1 MDAAKRYL
9 TAGYV
14 QLVIKLIIAYVER
27 KKMKVI
33 LKNNDNVSAPSK
45 EGVINLP
52 SIIWKSLGWKI
63 NEPLHIEVQKYT
75 EDDPGVV
82 IILPRSQND

>member
-1 MDAAKRYL
+1 
-9 TAGYV
+9 
-14 QLVIKLIIAYVER
+14 
-27 KKMKVI
+27 MKVI

-45 EGVINLP
+45 EGIINLP

-63 NEPLHIEVQKYT
+63 NEPLYIEIQKHT

-82 IILPRSQND
+82 IILPKSQDD

>member
-1 MDAAKRYL
+1 
-9 TAGYV
+9 
-14 QLVIKLIIAYVER
+14 
-27 KKMKVI
+27 MKVI
-33 LKNNDNVSAPSK
+33 LKNNDNHTPFK
-45 EGVINLP
+45 EGVVNLP

-82 IILPRSQND
+82 IILPRSQDD